1 MPTIETLTLFVGI
14 ALFFAAV
21 PGPNFIFVLTTSL
34 SQGRVKGQLA
44 VLGVVSGA
52 VVHIGLAVWGL
63 SALLQTSHL
72 LFQVLKIAGALFLI
86 YIGLMT
92 LRCSQEKNSADST
105 NWSPQHTYRNG
116 FVTTLLNPKAAIYYF
131 AFLPQ
136 FIDPGLGHVQWQFV
150 VLGGVQM
157 TAALT
162 VYTIVAQVAG
172 TARHF
177 IVRYQGWIR
186 PLSGIVYIGLGV
198 WVALAN
204 EGL

>member
-1 MPTIETLTLFVGI
+1 MPTIETLTLFAGV

-34 SQGRVKGQLA
+34 SQGPGRGQLA

-52 VVHIGLAVWGL
+52 LIHISLAVWGL
-63 SALLQTSHL
+63 TVLLQTSHL
-72 LFQVLKIAGALFLI
+72 VFRVFQIAGALFLI
-86 YIGLMT
+86 YIGLTM
-92 LRCSQEKNSADST
+92 LRHSRQGIMEPR
-105 NWSPQHTYRNG
+105 WSPQHTYRNG

-136 FIDPGLGHVQWQFV
+136 FIDPGLGHIQWQFI
-150 VLGGVQM
+150 VLGGIQM
-157 TAALT
+157 TAAFT

-172 TARHF
+172 VARRF

-186 PLSGIVYIGLGV
+186 PLSGIVYIGLGI

-204 EGL
+204 EGI